1 VFLKNPKGRAGLLA
15 VAALAFIS
23 AAAPRALGQEEGVP
37 VVLDEPVAQVNADVI
52 LLSQLK
58 RHNEEFKDQLVKRGV
73 KPEEAAKQIADR
85 QAEIILNLIN
95 ESLLMQKGKDI
106 PRLSEEVEAG
116 VNREVL
122 RVAKESG
129 LNTLEELEVAMRQ
142 QGMSLSEVRETLRRQ
157 YTTQAVLEREVDAKI
172 YYNLTDDELRKY
184 HEANRAKFVSVT
196 ISEIFLN
203 LAGRSEA
210 ELKAK
215 AEQLAAQARGGA
227 DFGELAVKNS
237 EREQDGVRVA
247 TKTKGLLQDKDGKPR
262 WFLITDL
269 NQTIG
274 GAVKDLKAGGV
285 SEPIK
290 TDEGYMILRVNE
302 RDDSFKENF
311 VRGIITQERSSKEK
325 EDYLRRLRAD
335 AYIKPAASYRDIV
348 QPVLDKDKQQTASQ
362 EKAAEQSKGDKDKS
376 KKQ

>member
-1 VFLKNPKGRAGLLA
+1 MFLKNPKGRAGLLA

-23 AAAPRALGQEEGVP
+23 AAAPLALGQEEGVP
-37 VVLDEPVAQVNADVI
+37 VVLDEPVAQVNGDVI

-58 RHNEEFKDQLVKRGV
+58 RHNDEFREQLVKRGV
-73 KPEEAAKQIADR
+73 KPDEAAKQIADK

-129 LNTLEELEVAMRQ
+129 LSTLEELEVAMRQ

-172 YYNLTDDELRKY
+172 YYGLTDDELRKY

-227 DFGELAVKNS
+227 DFGELAAKNS

-247 TKTKGLLQDKDGKPR
+247 TKTKGLLQDKDGKAR

-269 NQTIG
+269 NATIA
-274 GAVKDLKAGGV
+274 GAVKDLKAGGI
-285 SEPIK
+285 SAPIK

-335 AYIKPAASYRDIV
+335 AYIKPAQNYRDLV
-348 QPVLDKDKQQTASQ
+348 QPVLDKDRPATPGGDKTTAQ
-362 EKAAEQSKGDKDKS
+362 AKGDKDKN

>member
-1 VFLKNPKGRAGLLA
+1 MFLKNPKGRAGLLA

-23 AAAPRALGQEEGVP
+23 AAGPRALGQEEGVP
-37 VVLDEPVAQVNADVI
+37 TVLDEPVAQVNGDVI

-58 RHNEEFKDQLVKRGV
+58 RHNEEFKEQLVKRGV
-73 KPEEAAKQIADR
+73 KPEEAAKQIADK
-85 QAEIILNLIN
+85 QAEIIINLIN

-129 LNTLEELEVAMRQ
+129 LSTLEELEVAMRQ

-172 YYNLTDDELRKY
+172 YYGLTDDELRKY

-196 ISEIFLN
+196 LSEIFLN
-203 LAGRSEA
+203 LAGRSEV

-227 DFGELAVKNS
+227 DFGELALKNS

-247 TKTKGLLQDKDGKPR
+247 TKTKGLLQDKEGKAR

-269 NQTIG
+269 NPTIAA
-274 GAVKDLKAGGV
+274 AVKDLKAGGV
-285 SEPIK
+285 SAPIQ
-290 TDEGYMILRVNE
+290 TEEGYMIIRVNE

-311 VRGIITQERSSKEK
+311 VRGVITQERSSKEK
-325 EDYLRRLRAD
+325 EEYLRRLRAD
-335 AYIKPAASYRDIV
+335 AYIKPAKDYRDLV
-348 QPVLDKDKQQTASQ
+348 QPVLDKDRPAAPAGDKTAQT
-362 EKAAEQSKGDKDKS
+362 KGDKN